1 MSLVE
6 KIGTVNDPY
15 NMCMWLLLSVQVF
28 FLFEISYYYN
38 YIFTCGC
45 HCHGNYSCTVSGS

>member
-28 FLFEISYYYN
+28 FSL
-38 YIFTCGC
+38 
-45 HCHGNYSCTVSGS
+45 